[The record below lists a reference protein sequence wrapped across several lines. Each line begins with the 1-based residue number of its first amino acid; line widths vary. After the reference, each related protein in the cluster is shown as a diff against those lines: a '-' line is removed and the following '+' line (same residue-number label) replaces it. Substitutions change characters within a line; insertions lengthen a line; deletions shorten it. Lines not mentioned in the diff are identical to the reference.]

1 MGIENREMKFF
12 LILFAFCEFTQS
24 AALANG
30 LDLLN
35 GYPMKQKRVDINA
48 DIFPYAPA
56 GDTMPEIYYGKRS
69 VDFSSD
75 QEFQKMRNEFK
86 NMIGKLDV
94 KW

>member
-1 MGIENREMKFF
+1 
-12 LILFAFCEFTQS
+12 
-24 AALANG
+24 
-30 LDLLN
+30 
-35 GYPMKQKRVDINA
+35 MKQKRVDINA

-86 NMIGKLDV
+86 NMIARDRTISSYWFKISANLKQAYSADP
-94 KW
+94 